1 MGNSALIGCKA
12 QSFLEA
18 SFMLVAAILL
28 LLGIV
33 RISLWFNSE
42 IAQRQSAYNATRL
55 EAGSDIKGEWP
66 VYARKNLTEGWI
78 LGGQSFTNQ
87 SGGQTTGEGITSG
100 NRGYDCEHDDDVES
114 DIGDAQDKIDEA
126 DELNAEADTL
136 EAEAEA
142 LDIQAE
148 AYQTQY
154 DSCISN
160 YIVYEVYC
168 ASYCESVVA
177 NEYEYE
183 YNSYSYQCDTCC
195 DYLKQAED
203 CRKQAQE
210 KRQEAENKRAEAE
223 SLQKEAENIMIE
235 ANDLNKECM
244 KDRNK

>member
-1 MGNSALIGCKA
+1 
-12 QSFLEA
+12 
-18 SFMLVAAILL
+18 MLVAAILL

-66 VYARKNLTEGWI
+66 VYARKNLTEGWV

-87 SGGQTTGEGITSG
+87 SGGKTSGEGITSG
-100 NRGYDCEHDDDVES
+100 NRGYQCENDAEVEEK
-114 DIGDAQDKIDEA
+114 IGDAQDKKDEA
-126 DELNAEADTL
+126 DALNAEADTL
-136 EAEAEA
+136 ENEAAA

-154 DSCISN
+154 DACISN
-160 YIVYEVYC
+160 LSAYEVYC
-168 ASYCESVVA
+168 SSYCEALVA
-177 NEYEYE
+177 GGDEEI
-183 YNSYSYQCDTCC
+183 SLSQCDTCC

-203 CRKQAQE
+203 CRKQAEE

-223 SLQKEAENIMIE
+223 SLQKEAANIMIE
-235 ANDLNKECM
+235 ANDLNEECM
-244 KDRNK
+244 KDRN